1 MNSKHNNIKHYE
13 DELFRAAVLDA
24 ARKDG
29 HALLEEDA
37 NMPTDPIPEEAQ
49 HRFQQMLDEKTRIK
63 RYPRRAR
70 VFSKRARW
78 ISIAAAA
85 IAVLFLLPITTKA
98 GRNRVTE
105 LITKL
110 FPRYAES
117 SLLDSDKASVGD
129 LTQYAPEYIPQGFT
143 LVSETENE
151 IVERIYTNEEGQHFA
166 FTAANPSAVTQI
178 DAENGKSEKIIISG
192 EEGILVEAEILSII
206 WSTDKAVFTLSGNLE
221 KEELLKI
228 ANSVKIY

>member
-1 MNSKHNNIKHYE
+1 MSKKRYNMRRNE

-29 HALLEEDA
+29 LALLEED
-37 NMPTDPIPEEAQ
+37 MKTQSDPISEEARY
-49 HRFQQMLDEKTRIK
+49 RFQQMLDEKTRIK
-63 RYPRRAR
+63 KHPHRAH
-70 VFSKRARW
+70 VFSKKARW

-85 IAVLFLLPITTKA
+85 IAVLFLLPMTTEA

-117 SLLDSDKASVGD
+117 SLLDSDKTPVSEFI
-129 LTQYAPEYIPQGFT
+129 QYAPEYVPQGFT
-143 LVSETENE
+143 LVSETDDE
-151 IVERIYTNEEGQHFA
+151 IVERVYANEEGQYFA
-166 FTAANPSAVTQI
+166 FTVANPTAVIQV

-192 EEGILVEAEILSII
+192 EEGILVETEMISII
-206 WSTDKAVFTLSGNLE
+206 WSTDKAIFTLNGNLE
-221 KEELLKI
+221 KEEMLKI
-228 ANSVKIY
+228 ASSVKIY